1 MDSFYSG
8 VKSLSMFDEAIIH
21 QPENPTKRINL
32 LLRHGVSRLNLE
44 KFLEEGLT
52 QQFSSNG
59 KGWSGIRGHIRYCE
73 KNGWHFSCDIGELIK
88 TNDDNAIIKIVGF
101 GPPTSGDSRNRPSIT
116 KKVVNSS
123 KTKAAHITSS
133 IEKLAP
139 NMVKPLVE
147 VQDKH
152 HIKATHDGLSVIL
165 SRISSKVRERADSLD
180 HIFRFKRSG
189 IEAWFKV
196 EVVAA
201 LGDLVVSLNNKGP
214 DLTLSNGMMIELKGA
229 TDFNPSYLR
238 DGALK
243 DKVPCLFLGNG
254 EEVKNI
260 NRLKAMTSIRV
271 IGLEFIKGHY
281 QWVVGCIVP
290 ANQFSVQHCS

>member
-1 MDSFYSG
+1 MGSFYSG
-8 VKSLSMFDEAIIH
+8 VKSFSMFDEAIMD
-21 QPENPTKRINL
+21 QPESTTKRINL

-44 KFLEEGLT
+44 KFLREELT

-59 KGWSGIRGHIRYCE
+59 KGWSGIRGHVRYCE
-73 KNGWHFSCDIGELIK
+73 KNGWLFSCDIGELVK
-88 TNDDNAIIKIVGF
+88 ANDDNSIIKIVGF
-101 GPPTSGDSRNRPSIT
+101 GSPAGGELPHEPSP
-116 KKVVNSS
+116 KVN
-123 KTKAAHITSS
+123 ADHIASTCD
-133 IEKLAP
+133 KLDP
-139 NMVKPLVE
+139 NMVKSQVE

-152 HIKATHDGLSVIL
+152 HIKANHDDLSIIL
-165 SRISSKVRERADSLD
+165 SRIASKVRERVDSLD
-180 HIFRFKRSG
+180 HVFRFKRSG

-254 EEVKNI
+254 EEERNV
-260 NRLKAMTSIRV
+260 NRLKSMTSIHV
-271 IGLEFIKGHY
+271 VGLEFIKGHY
-281 QWVVGCIVP
+281 KWVVGCIVP
-290 ANQFSVQHCS
+290 ANEI

>member
-1 MDSFYSG
+1 MGSFYSDL
-8 VKSLSMFDEAIIH
+8 KSLSMFDETIMH
-21 QPENPTKRINL
+21 QPENPTKRLNL
-32 LLRHGVSRLNLE
+32 LLRHGSSRLNLE
-44 KFLEEGLT
+44 KFLKEGLT
-52 QQFSSNG
+52 RQFSFNG
-59 KGWSGIRGHIRYCE
+59 EGWGGIRGHIRYCE
-73 KNGWHFSCDIGELIK
+73 KNGWRFSCDIGELIK
-88 TNDDNAIIKIVGF
+88 ANDDNAIIKIVGF
-101 GPPTSGDSRNRPSIT
+101 GPPTSGDSRNKPSIP

-133 IEKLAP
+133 FEKSAP

-152 HIKATHDGLSVIL
+152 HIKANHDDLSIIL
-165 SRISSKVRERADSLD
+165 SRIASKVRERVDSLD
-180 HIFRFKRSG
+180 HVFRFKRSG

-201 LGDLVVSLNNKGP
+201 LGGLVVSLNNKGP

-254 EEVKNI
+254 EEERSI
-260 NRLKAMTSIRV
+260 SRLKSMTSIHV
-271 IGLEFIKGHY
+271 VGLEFIKGHY
-281 QWVVGCIVP
+281 KWVVGCIVP
-290 ANQFSVQHCS
+290 ANKI